1 MEAYL
6 LERLCSLCPWMEI
19 GQREQG
25 EEEQSETT
33 SPPELQ
39 SRGCG
44 GGRQDA
50 PQPSPRPA
58 RRVLMRSRAINL
70 ALSPTTR
77 CKLPSPFA
85 SFCFGLFIGQRREK
99 PQRVAERLQEASP
112 VRGTCIPA
120 LVSLSLLWGHLP
132 PKVPERT
139 PKAGSYVTYFWLPI
153 SDL

>member
-1 MEAYL
+1 
-6 LERLCSLCPWMEI
+6 MEI

-70 ALSPTTR
+70 ALPPTTR

-85 SFCFGLFIGQRREK
+85 SFALGSSLAKGEKNLRGLLRGFRK
-99 PQRVAERLQEASP
+99 RL
-112 VRGTCIPA
+112 
-120 LVSLSLLWGHLP
+120 L
-132 PKVPERT
+132 
-139 PKAGSYVTYFWLPI
+139 
-153 SDL
+153 

>member
-6 LERLCSLCPWMEI
+6 LECLCSLCPWMKI

-58 RRVLMRSRAINL
+58 RRVLARLRGINL
-70 ALSPTTR
+70 APPPTPRCRLQSP
-77 CKLPSPFA
+77 CA
-85 SFCFGLFIGQRREK
+85 SLCFGLFIGQRREK
-99 PQRVAERLQEASP
+99 PQRVAERLKEVS
-112 VRGTCIPA
+112 RGTCIPA

-132 PKVPERT
+132 PKVPART